1 MLPSQDGYQMSTNTV
16 LGRTKRAVANV
27 DRIEYKTSDKQ
38 RSSNVD
44 GIEYETSNKQ
54 RRIEMRNK
62 V

>member
-27 DRIEYKTSDKQ
+27 DRIEYKTSNKQ

-44 GIEYETSNKQ
+44 GIEKNLK
-54 RRIEMRNK
+54 
-62 V
+62 